1 MGAGN
6 LGKALMSNFN
16 FQKYGVRL
24 VAAFDPNPLLIGTE
38 IAGVPVYS
46 CREMQEVIDREQPA
60 IAILT
65 LPKMHARAAAQKLVA
80 AGIKGIWNFTSIDL
94 HLDMPE
100 VPVENVHFS
109 ESLMVLSYKIG

>member
-1 MGAGN
+1 
-6 LGKALMSNFN
+6 
-16 FQKYGVRL
+16 
-24 VAAFDPNPLLIGTE
+24 
-38 IAGVPVYS
+38 
-46 CREMQEVIDREQPA
+46 MQEIIDREQPQ